1 MELVRKVNANLR
13 RLDNLKRRIPFTQL
27 ETAIALSEIT
37 PYIITF
43 DDIEELELDEAR
55 VEGIV
60 ALADEQLTMAEFIAT
75 KFGY

>member
-27 ETAIALSEIT
+27 ETIIDFCDML
-37 PYIITF
+37 PNVITF

-55 VEGIV
+55 VAEIV
-60 ALADEQLTMAEFIAT
+60 ERADEQLTIAEKTAT